1 LKRGFQEGVSAVV
14 SSFSAFVP
22 SLRQAQMKPGRGAG
36 SEFARDFAP
45 IAFDSVAASISLA
58 LGPSLRND

>member
-1 LKRGFQEGVSAVV
+1 
-14 SSFSAFVP
+14 
-22 SLRQAQMKPGRGAG
+22 MKPGRGAG
-36 SEFARDFAP
+36 SGFARDFAP